1 LKFGIAGKDTD
12 HFHADQT
19 SGNPARQCYELVAAA
34 TRVGLQHDIGGRHF
48 AQVSDAKRFD
58 QQGPG
63 KGSVNGIGIENEH

>member
-1 LKFGIAGKDTD
+1 
-12 HFHADQT
+12 
-19 SGNPARQCYELVAAA
+19 
-34 TRVGLQHDIGGRHF
+34 LQHDIGGRHF